1 MIYLL
6 LNIMSLDCDLDIIKF
21 TLNETR
27 KKLND
32 EVLNNKE
39 KEKKL
44 CEYKERIENLW
55 NEFKEQKYMY
65 EKKISNLEN
74 LLELLNV
81 VD

>member
-1 MIYLL
+1 
-6 LNIMSLDCDLDIIKF
+6 MSLDCDLDLIKF
-21 TLNETR
+21 TLSETR

-39 KEKKL
+39 KEKKI
-44 CEYKERIENLW
+44 CEYKERIENLC

-74 LLELLNV
+74 LLKVQNV

>member
-1 MIYLL
+1 
-6 LNIMSLDCDLDIIKF
+6 MSLDCDLDIIKF

>member
-1 MIYLL
+1 
-6 LNIMSLDCDLDIIKF
+6 MSLDCDLDLIKF

-39 KEKKL
+39 KEKKI

-74 LLELLNV
+74 LLEILNV